1 MNTEVTIDVSKDR
14 KNRSKGTLFH
24 TISFNGIVTFALGCD
39 FSFCSSFQSILNFF
53 LSFAFPFLVDIS
65 LPVLIVDLE

>member
-24 TISFNGIVTFALGCD
+24 TISFNGSVTFALGCD
-39 FSFCSSFQSILNFF
+39 FSSALRFKAS
-53 LSFAFPFLVDIS
+53 
-65 LPVLIVDLE
+65 